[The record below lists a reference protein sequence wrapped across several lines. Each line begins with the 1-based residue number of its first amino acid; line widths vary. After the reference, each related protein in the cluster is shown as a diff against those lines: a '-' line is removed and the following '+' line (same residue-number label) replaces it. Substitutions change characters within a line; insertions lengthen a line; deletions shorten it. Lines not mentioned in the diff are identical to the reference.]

1 VLAAWAVL
9 VACCLATHL
18 GTPWP
23 PPRGVTLSSS
33 RAFGGRLYTS
43 GAAGIVFGPLSFFAA
58 VNGAAF
64 GVAVMGFGALACAEA
79 VAGAGLCD
87 ELLWAELAR
96 CWDA

>member
-1 VLAAWAVL
+1 
-9 VACCLATHL
+9 
-18 GTPWP
+18 
-23 PPRGVTLSSS
+23 
-33 RAFGGRLYTS
+33 
-43 GAAGIVFGPLSFFAA
+43 

-79 VAGAGLCD
+79 VAGD